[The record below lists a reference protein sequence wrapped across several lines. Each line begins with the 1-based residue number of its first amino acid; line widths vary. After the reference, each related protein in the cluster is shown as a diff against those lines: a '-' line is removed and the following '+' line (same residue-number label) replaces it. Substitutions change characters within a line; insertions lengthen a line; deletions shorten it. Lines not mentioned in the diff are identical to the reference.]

1 MKLEALIPGESPA
14 SCYQREHTPSFLT
27 FEESKNTIL
36 NYLEQS
42 VAKRNPKGMHSLILV
57 VLASRNEKKR
67 TSEKKSQG
75 ERTRRTR
82 RRKRKPEETEAQ
94 IMKAIEKEGRVVESC
109 NFLRPLVPRR
119 VKGCDQFASTDAI

>member
-1 MKLEALIPGESPA
+1 MKLEAPIPGESPA

-57 VLASRNEKKR
+57 VLASRNEKKER
-67 TSEKKSQG
+67 RKKSRKANGPG
-75 ERTRRTR
+75 ERG
-82 RRKRKPEETEAQ
+82 E
-94 IMKAIEKEGRVVESC
+94 EKENRKKQKHK
-109 NFLRPLVPRR
+109 LWKR
-119 VKGCDQFASTDAI
+119 